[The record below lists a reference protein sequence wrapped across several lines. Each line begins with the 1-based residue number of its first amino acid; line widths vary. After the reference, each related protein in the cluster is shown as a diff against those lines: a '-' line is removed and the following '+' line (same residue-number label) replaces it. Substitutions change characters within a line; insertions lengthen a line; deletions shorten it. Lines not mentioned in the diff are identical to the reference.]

1 MKILMVSMEM
11 VPFAKVGGLADV
23 IGSLPKEL
31 SKYSKVDV
39 ILPYYGSL
47 TDSLYKKFYNQDLK
61 LVKILENKLLNNSYG
76 IYQVENFGNNN
87 FKVYLFKSE
96 KLFEREGIYL
106 DKTGKPFEDEFFRYL
121 VFNLAVVD
129 FIKQSDY
136 DIIHCH
142 DWHTSFTIL
151 YLKYLN
157 LTNKTIF
164 TIHNIAYQGIFSKE
178 ILDNINIDTDFKRFI
193 LDKCEY
199 YSKINLMKGAIE
211 LSNIIST
218 VSPNYA
224 NEIQNYSEFGM
235 GLENIL
241 KLNSHKLVGILNGI
255 DYELW
260 NPLTDNSLY
269 KNYDINNVNEGKKE
283 NKLRLLMD
291 LRLLDNLDNYDLD
304 IPLFGVVARLDY
316 QKGFDILYD
325 SFKKLMD
332 SSIDAYLVVLGT
344 GNIDI
349 QKQIEK
355 LAVEYPKFVSVN
367 IKFSEDLARK
377 IYAASDFF
385 LIPSRFEPCGL
396 SQMISYK
403 YGTIPIATKTG
414 GLKDSVIDIFEDRA
428 NGTGILIEKANSDL
442 LFEALKK
449 AHSLYKNKDFIF
461 EFRKKLMKLDF
472 SWNTSSKKY
481 FELYNQLM
489 SIIQ

>member
-39 ILPYYGSL
+39 ILPYYGTL
-47 TDSLYKKFYNQDLK
+47 TDNLYKKFYNQDLK
-61 LVKILENKLLNNSYG
+61 LIKVLENNILNNNYEIYKVEDYG
-76 IYQVENFGNNN
+76 NDN
-87 FKVYLFKSE
+87 FKVYLFKNKE
-96 KLFEREGIYL
+96 LFEREGIYL
-106 DKTGKPFEDEFFRYL
+106 DKEGKPFKDEFFRYL

-129 FIKQSDY
+129 FIKKNDY

-142 DWHTSFTIL
+142 DWHSAFSVL

-157 LTNKTIF
+157 LSSKSVF
-164 TIHNIAYQGIFSKE
+164 TIHNIAYQGVFQKE
-178 ILDNINIDTDFKRFI
+178 VLDDINIESSFKKFI
-193 LDKCEY
+193 LDKCEHH
-199 YSKINLMKGAIE
+199 SKINLMKGAIE
-211 LSNIIST
+211 LSSVVST

-235 GLENIL
+235 GLENVL

-269 KNYDINNVNEGKKE
+269 KNYDITNVNEAKKE
-283 NKLRLLMD
+283 NKLKLLYD
-291 LRLLDNLDNYDLD
+291 LKLLNDLNDNYLD

-325 SFKKLMD
+325 SFKKLIN
-332 SSIDAYLVVLGT
+332 SSIESYLVVLGT
-344 GNIDI
+344 GNIEI
-349 QKQIEK
+349 QKQIEN
-355 LAVEYPKFVSVN
+355 LSLEYPRFVSVN

-414 GLKDSVIDIFEDRA
+414 GLKDSIIDIFEDK
-428 NGTGILIEKANSDL
+428 NKGTGILIEKAKSEL

-449 AHSLYKNKDFIF
+449 ANSLYKNKDFIA
-461 EFRKKLMKLDF
+461 EFRKKLMNLDF
-472 SWNTSSKKY
+472 SWSASSKKY
-481 FELYNQLM
+481 LELYKQLLK
-489 SIIQ
+489 IL